1 MDALV
6 NMTVWNHIGK
16 KYMIEKLHIGT
27 RKLDAPT
34 KRGIFCLRR
43 DGARTGSGAM
53 KNSTMRKRMANMH
66 ARVMDM
72 MTAGFDHWIGVS
84 TDLTYYA
91 AEDYLPEDFRCNARS
106 KTPKSHQPLNQLRLN
121 VDKNEK
127 YIKIHR

>member
-84 TDLTYYA
+84 TDLT
-91 AEDYLPEDFRCNARS
+91 
-106 KTPKSHQPLNQLRLN
+106 
-121 VDKNEK
+121 
-127 YIKIHR
+127 